1 MREDQG
7 RRQERRT
14 NVPRIGRASHAVEAR
29 LNPAI
34 LGAAIA
40 VDVIAV
46 IAGQRDPFSISAD
59 FKAATSAG
67 IEVVFWSAL
76 GARVAGGASETA
88 IGAGKTSFLLIIE
101 VGADIAGRRSWW
113 IRVWLSW
120 QALSQ
125 ILIIALCALTN
136 SVDPL

>member
-1 MREDQG
+1 ME
-7 RRQERRT
+7 T
-14 NVPRIGRASHAVEAR
+14 R

-34 LGAAIA
+34 LGAAVA
-40 VDVIAV
+40 VDVVAV
-46 IAGQRDPFSISAD
+46 IAGQREPFAVSAD
-59 FKAATSAG
+59 FKAAASAG
-67 IEVVFWSAL
+67 IEVVLRSAL
-76 GARVAGGASETA
+76 GAGVAGGASETA
-88 IGAGKTSFLLIIE
+88 VGAGKTSFLLIVE

-136 SVDPL
+136 SVDPV